1 MNEKRKNIIFVLI
14 PIIVGY
20 LLLIGV
26 IIFLLIKL
34 NNGGISSGAVNSGKN
49 TDKQDETQVAETLED
64 ESTDSNDA
72 ENADLSSQ
80 PDGNVE
86 SDANGESNTESNA
99 VENPGAEASDD
110 TDTDSNAANNS
121 DSSTDSDVAS
131 TSDTPGTSSSQDFAL
146 RPEISGLSLTGD
158 GYEGTKG
165 TGNFNYGEAL
175 QKSILFYELQ
185 RSGKLPAE
193 TRSNWRGDSCLND
206 GADNGLDLTGG
217 WFDAGDNV
225 KFNLPMAY
233 TATMLAWSMY
243 EDPDAYEESGQK
255 DFALENIRFVNDY
268 FIKCHPEDEV
278 YYYQVGDPGAD
289 HSFWGPAEVVETKM
303 SRPSYKVTAQNPGS
317 CVTGETAAA
326 LAAASIV
333 FKDEDKSYSK
343 TLLEHAESLYA
354 FADKY
359 KSDQGYTAANG
370 FYQSHSGYNDE
381 LAFAGAWLY
390 LATNDK
396 DYLDKAKKA
405 FASINLNPNWAL
417 CWDDVSV
424 GAALLLADITG
435 DKTYTDFIEQHLGFW
450 TTGNNGQKINY
461 SPKGLAFLDNWGSL
475 RYATT
480 TGFVAAVYSESKN
493 CPKDKKETY
502 WNFAV
507 SQADYALGSSGRSYV
522 CGFGENPPEHPHHRT
537 AQGSYVNDMNT
548 PSEHRHVLV
557 GALVGGPDAADNY
570 TDTVSDFNKNEVAC
584 DYNAGFTGLLA
595 KLYSKYKGQT
605 IVNLGAVEEPE
616 NEIFSEAMINV
627 NGQDF
632 VEIKAY
638 VYNESAWPA
647 RCAKDLELRYFI
659 DLSEVY
665 DAGGSVSDIEVNTN
679 YIQDAQANGL
689 QPFDEENH
697 IYYMSIK
704 FADNAVYPGGQESFK
719 KEVQFRMRNTKGT
732 WDNSNDYSFE
742 GLQNNSLITADKL
755 AVYEEG
761 VLVFGSEPEGN

>member
-26 IIFLLIKL
+26 IIFLLIRL

-49 TDKQDETQVAETLED
+49 TDKQDETQVAETIED

-72 ENADLSSQ
+72 ENANLSSQ

-86 SDANGESNTESNA
+86 NDANGESNTESNA

-110 TDTDSNAANNS
+110 TDTDSNDTNNS
-121 DSSTDSDVAS
+121 DSSTGSDAAS
-131 TSDTPGTSSSQDFAL
+131 SSDTPGTSSSQDFAL
-146 RPEISGLSLTGD
+146 RPEITGLSLTGD

-206 GADNGLDLTGG
+206 GADNSLDLTGG

-326 LAAASIV
+326 LAAASII

-390 LATNDK
+390 LATDDK

-493 CPKDKKETY
+493 CPKDKKDTY
-502 WNFAV
+502 WDFAV

-557 GALVGGPDAADNY
+557 GALVGGPDAGDNY

-605 IVNLGAVEEPE
+605 IINLGAVEEPE

>member
-26 IIFLLIKL
+26 IIFLLIRL
-34 NNGGISSGAVNSGKN
+34 NNSGISSGTVNSEKN
-49 TDKQDETQVAETLED
+49 TDKQDETQVAQTIED

-86 SDANGESNTESNA
+86 NDANGESNTESNA

-110 TDTDSNAANNS
+110 TDTDSNDTNNS
-121 DSSTDSDVAS
+121 DSSTGSDAAS
-131 TSDTPGTSSSQDFAL
+131 SSDTPGTSSSHDFAL
-146 RPEISGLSLTGD
+146 RPEISGLSLKGD

-326 LAAASIV
+326 LAAASII

-493 CPKDKKETY
+493 CPKDKKDTY
-502 WNFAV
+502 WDFAV

-557 GALVGGPDAADNY
+557 GALVGGPDAGDNY

-605 IVNLGAVEEPE
+605 IINLGAVEEPE

-704 FADNAVYPGGQESFK
+704 FADNAVFPGGQESFK

-755 AVYEEG
+755 AVYEAG

>member
-26 IIFLLIKL
+26 IIFLLIRL

-49 TDKQDETQVAETLED
+49 TDKQDENQVAETIED

-72 ENADLSSQ
+72 ENANSPSLEN
-80 PDGNVE
+80 GNVE
-86 SDANGESNTESNA
+86 
-99 VENPGAEASDD
+99 SDD
-110 TDTDSNAANNS
+110 TDTDSNDTNNS

-131 TSDTPGTSSSQDFAL
+131 TSDTPGASSSQDFAL
-146 RPEISGLSLTGD
+146 RPEISGLSLKGD

-255 DFALENIRFVNDY
+255 DYALENIRFVNDY

-390 LATNDK
+390 LATDDK

-405 FASINLNPNWAL
+405 FSSINLNPNWAL

-450 TTGNNGQKINY
+450 TTGYNGQKVNY

-493 CPKDKKETY
+493 CPKDKKDTY
-502 WNFAV
+502 WDFAV

-537 AQGSYVNDMNT
+537 AQGSYSNDMNT

-557 GALVGGPDAADNY
+557 GALVGGPDAGDNY

-605 IVNLGAVEEPE
+605 IINLGAVEEPE

-647 RCAKDLELRYFI
+647 RCAKDLELRYFV
-659 DLSEVY
+659 DLSEMY

-704 FADNAVYPGGQESFK
+704 FADNALYPGGQESFK
-719 KEVQFRMRNTKGT
+719 KEVQFRMRNTKGN
-732 WDNSNDYSFE
+732 WDNSNDYSFD

-755 AVYEEG
+755 AVYEDG
-761 VLVFGSEPEGN
+761 VLVFGSEPEGD